1 MYLLINYKTIML
13 IQDIV
18 SGEELLVWYGG
29 SYTMYMGL
37 PYILSAYT
45 HGSTADSAKG
55 NGN

>member
-1 MYLLINYKTIML
+1 MYSLIKYKTIIL

-29 SYTMYMGL
+29 SYMGL